1 MNDYVFIAN
10 NLCFSQNGE
19 SIFENFN
26 ISIKH
31 GEIVSIIGANKCGK
45 STLIKLLSGFY
56 PTENKIAVSNIV
68 LNEKSKEG
76 FYKKVGLVC
85 NENNRENHALVGDY
99 ISSDAKR
106 KNNNFYRKIIEMFG
120 IQELLKQRVNTLGV
134 DDFIRVEMCKNLVK
148 KPNVLFIDY
157 TNIHMSQALKKQISF
172 LYELLAKEDI
182 AIVFATND
190 PTDALIAD
198 TTYVIHKGVIAL
210 AGKTKD
216 VFRQD
221 SLLLK
226 LGIELPFE
234 VDLSLKLGMYG
245 LLDDIYYDIDEL
257 VNRLWK

>member
-56 PTENKIAVSNIV
+56 PTEDKIAVNNIV
-68 LNEKSKEG
+68 LNAKSKEG
-76 FYKKVGLVC
+76 FYKKIGLVC
-85 NENNRENHALVGDY
+85 NEDNRNSRVLVGDY
-99 ISSDAKR
+99 ISSEVKK
-106 KNNNFYRKIIEMFG
+106 KNNTFYHKIIEMFG
-120 IQELLKQRVNTLGV
+120 IQDLLKQRVNTLYL
-134 DDFIRVEMCKNLVK
+134 DDFIRVEICKNLVK
-148 KPNVLFIDY
+148 KPSILFIDY
-157 TNIHMSQALKKQISF
+157 TNIHMSQALKKQIGV
-172 LYELLAKEDI
+172 LYELLSKEDI

-190 PTDALIAD
+190 PSDALVAD

-245 LLDDIYYDIDEL
+245 LLDDIYYDIDEM
-257 VNRLWK
+257 VNQLWK